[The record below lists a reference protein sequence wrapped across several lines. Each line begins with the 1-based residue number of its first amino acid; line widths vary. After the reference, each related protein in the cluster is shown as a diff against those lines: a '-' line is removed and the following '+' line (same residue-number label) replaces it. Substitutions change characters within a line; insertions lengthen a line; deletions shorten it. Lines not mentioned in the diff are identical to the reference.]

1 MTLYSTVALDW
12 IRSQN
17 KDWKQFVQNRV
28 NSIRKLVAAEHWRHC
43 PGTENPADIP
53 SRGLDLS
60 NTTRRQLWLHGP
72 KLCHYDHYTEN
83 AHVNSSGMSQQNER
97 SRQSSAQSVS
107 QKHRMHSNAE
117 L

>member
-1 MTLYSTVALDW
+1 MCHIPRLELLAALLLAKLISSVHHTLETELTLQAPLCFTDSTVALGW

-28 NSIRKLVAAEHWRHC
+28 NSIRKLVAAEYWRRC

-60 NTTRRQLWLHGP
+60 NATRLQLRLQGP
-72 KLCHYDHYTEN
+72 KLCHF
-83 AHVNSSGMSQQNER
+83 AR
-97 SRQSSAQSVS
+97 
-107 QKHRMHSNAE
+107 
-117 L
+117 